1 MQSDVPVPISNEK
14 LHVLDLVL
22 ASQVPGTPVLAAG
35 SKVSALPAPGQL
47 GNLQVS
53 LLPNYDLQL
62 ITMYA
67 VLSAAGWI
75 WPLKAM

>member
-1 MQSDVPVPISNEK
+1 MPVTISNEK
-14 LHVLDLVL
+14 LHDLDLVL

-67 VLSAAGWI
+67 VLRAAGWI
-75 WPLKAM
+75 WPLKAT

>member
-1 MQSDVPVPISNEK
+1 MQPDVPVTISNEK
-14 LHVLDLVL
+14 LHDLDPVL

-62 ITMYA
+62 ITMYV
-67 VLSAAGWI
+67 VLRAAGWI